1 MFAQFRTRYPTGS
14 LISELLTIYQG
25 KYVVRAL
32 AQVDGVVLATGL
44 AAADTV
50 ESAEDQA
57 KKRAI
62 QGLSLDS
69 IASLPPLIVPGEAL
83 KSGGVSAAEEILEPV
98 PPEVPAVSVSPKSLE
113 EPPVASEVSS
123 ATSEDWLASTYINP
137 KSGKQKAAKD
147 APEPTVS
154 KGKSASLPPIFP
166 SSSDYPEAVP
176 AYSDEPELAS
186 PSPSVSRPVDTTD
199 FSSDIAKTDLQLK
212 RLGWTNEQGSAHL
225 QKTYGKRSRRLLTD
239 AELLDFLHYL
249 ESLQTPSGV
258 E

>member
-25 KYVVRAL
+25 KYVVRGVV
-32 AQVDGVVLATGL
+32 QIDGVILATGL

-50 ESAEDQA
+50 ELAEDQA

-62 QGLSLDS
+62 SALGLDLMTT
-69 IASLPPLIVPGEAL
+69 LQPLTIPGEPL
-83 KSGGVSAAEEILEPV
+83 KSVGVNVTEGLESV
-98 PPEVPAVSVSPKSLE
+98 QPEVPSVVLKAPSVE
-113 EPPVASEVSS
+113 EPAPVLTNPTVASETSS
-123 ATSEDWLASTYINP
+123 STSEDWLATTYINP

-147 APEPTVS
+147 TPSPSVS

-166 SSSDYPEAVP
+166 ATSDYAE
-176 AYSDEPELAS
+176 EPELSS
-186 PSPSVSRPVDTTD
+186 PAPAVSSAVETTD
-199 FSSDIAKTDLQLK
+199 FSSDIAKTDIQLK
-212 RLGWTNEQGSAHL
+212 RLGWTPEEGAAYL

-249 ESLQTPSGV
+249 ECLPTPS